1 MTTRKAT
8 AIWEGGLRSGKGNFK
23 ADSGVISG
31 PYSFSS
37 RFDNGIGTSPE
48 ELLAAAEACCFCM
61 AVCNNLE
68 KAGTPAS
75 RIEVNATCIGDMVS
89 DHLRITTLKLFVR
102 GTVTNCDAATFQRL
116 CLECKDNCTI
126 SMALKNNIRV
136 ELETKLL

>member
-37 RFDNGIGTSPE
+37 RFDNGIGTNPE
-48 ELLAAAEACCFCM
+48 ELLAAAEACCFGM

-75 RIEVNATCIGDMVS
+75 RLEVNAACIGDMVS
-89 DHLRITTLKLFVR
+89 DHLRITTIKLFVR
-102 GTVTNCDAATFQRL
+102 GTVANCDSATFQRL
-116 CLECKDNCTI
+116 CAECKDNCTV

-136 ELETKLL
+136 ELDSKLV